1 MILVVGANGFLGRE
15 TVRQLLAAGQR
26 VRAAARVPDTVAD
39 LQQLGAEVVHA
50 DLIDPASLASAC
62 NGIDAVFAAAHS
74 LMGVGKYASHLV
86 DGAGHRAL
94 IDAAK
99 AAGVKRFVYTSARG
113 VSPGHRIDFFRTK
126 AGVEKYLARSGLGF
140 AILRPTAFMEWHVH
154 LLLGKSIVDSGKT
167 TIFGGGSNPTNF
179 IAVRDV
185 ARFAVLALTEPQASG
200 RTLDIGGPDNVTKRQ
215 VVQMYERAL
224 GRSASVRCVPVAAM
238 RIIAPIVRPF
248 RPVLSRLM
256 EAAVFSDTTDQ
267 TFDVAGLPPEFHGP
281 MTHVEDFIR
290 VRVGEA
296 GMSMNRD
303 RVREQ
308 RS

>member
-39 LQQLGAEVVHA
+39 LRQLGAEVVHA

-94 IDAAK
+94 IDAATT
-99 AAGVKRFVYTSARG
+99 AGVKRFVYTSALG
-113 VSPGHRIDFFRTK
+113 VSPEHRIDFFRTK

-140 AILRPTAFMEWHVH
+140 TILRPTAFMEWHVH

-167 TIFGGGSNPTNF
+167 TIFGGGNNPTNF
-179 IAVRDV
+179 IA
-185 ARFAVLALTEPQASG
+185 AR
-200 RTLDIGGPDNVTKRQ
+200 
-215 VVQMYERAL
+215 
-224 GRSASVRCVPVAAM
+224 
-238 RIIAPIVRPF
+238 
-248 RPVLSRLM
+248 
-256 EAAVFSDTTDQ
+256 
-267 TFDVAGLPPEFHGP
+267 
-281 MTHVEDFIR
+281 
-290 VRVGEA
+290 
-296 GMSMNRD
+296 
-303 RVREQ
+303 
-308 RS
+308 